1 MTAPGGTSDARYLP
15 SNLRVRLEAL
25 GGALGA
31 RLAPPQAP
39 PVLAAL
45 ETHDNNYTAVRFVL
59 AASVIHYHAFG
70 LTDDPAH
77 KMDVATRLLLPS
89 ASLGAVAVDAFFFLS
104 GLFVSHSYLKDPSVL
119 HFVVKRFLRIWPGLF
134 VCVATMTAL
143 AVLISQPSQAWRYLI
158 FSDFY
163 EHIVR
168 NSTLRFEWTLDGV
181 WTGRRYDS
189 LNGSIHTL
197 DPEARMYVILALAG
211 LVGALASRQRLALF
225 GVIAAA
231 LTPLL
236 YASGALGHVWAY
248 ADEGYI
254 RATSF
259 FAGVAVCGLSPRLR
273 LFWPQGVVLLALTL
287 ATRGALHTCALYGAM
302 FWALLFIGQSRAL
315 RRVLRPRD
323 DLSYGVYIYGWPATQ
338 VIVSFVSP
346 HIDPYTLT
354 ALALALSSLFA
365 AASWRFVEAPAIKL
379 GQALAKANFGFDTLR
394 RSPIWPEVRG
404 PAARVAALGAA
415 FGFCVLAAR
424 VFAVVNFTPVTEMP
438 VRLVGYGPLTGRAG
452 RGLNRQPD
460 GRSAIWVNF
469 EGAPEKDVT
478 YVYVEGRRMPTTLYG
493 DSATA
498 AVDDDL
504 IATPGD
510 KQVYLE
516 TVHFDRRSRS
526 NSVFLHMTK

>member
-1 MTAPGGTSDARYLP
+1 MNLPGGYSTARDASSR
-15 SNLRVRLEAL
+15 LRIRLGAL
-25 GGALGA
+25 GGALAA
-31 RLAPPQAP
+31 RLAPPHYP
-39 PVLAAL
+39 PVLVAL
-45 ETHDNNYTAVRFVL
+45 ETHDNNYTAIRFVL
-59 AASVIHYHAFG
+59 AASVIYYHAFG

-77 KMDVATRLLLPS
+77 KMDVVTRMLLPS

-104 GLFVSHSYLKDPSVL
+104 GLFVSLSYLKDPSVL

-143 AVLISQPSQAWRYLI
+143 AVLISQPSQVWRYLI

-181 WTGRRYDS
+181 WTGRRYTS

-197 DPEARMYVILALAG
+197 DPEARMYAILAMAG
-211 LVGALASRQRLALF
+211 LVGALASRRRLALF
-225 GVIAAA
+225 GGTAAA

-236 YASGALGHVWAY
+236 YATGALNHVWAY

-259 FAGVAVCGLSPRLR
+259 FAGVAVCGLAPRLR
-273 LFWPQGVVLLALTL
+273 LLWPQGVVLLALTL
-287 ATRGALHTCALYGAM
+287 ATRGALHTFVLYAAL
-302 FWALLFIGQSRAL
+302 FWTLLFVGQSRAL

-338 VIVSFVSP
+338 MIVSFVSP

-354 ALALALSSLFA
+354 ALALALSCLFA
-365 AASWRFVEAPAIKL
+365 AASWRFVEAPAISL

-394 RSPIWPEVRG
+394 RSPIWPEVQGQATRL
-404 PAARVAALGAA
+404 AALGAA

-424 VFAVVNFTPVTEMP
+424 FFALVNFTPVTDMP
-438 VRLVGYGPLTGRAG
+438 VRVVGYGPLTGRAG

-460 GRSAIWVNF
+460 GHSAIWVNF
-469 EGAPEKDVT
+469 EGKPEKDVT

-504 IATPGD
+504 LAAPGE

-526 NSVFLHMTK
+526 NSVWLHITK